1 MRLLLLILMIALLPL
16 RGLAGDVMAIRMAA
30 HLPPDRAE
38 VVVAIPGAELV
49 VMAAASHADCMGD
62 ADATPDQGPLAGSGS
77 NGHCTTCPSC
87 QVCFS
92 AALPVLSAV
101 WSTAPLPNTVPR
113 IGESVFSSAVSAPS
127 LKPPIS

>member
-1 MRLLLLILMIALLPL
+1 MRLLLLILMMALLPL

-30 HLPPDRAE
+30 HLPSDRAE
-38 VVVAIPGAELV
+38 VVMAMPVTELAVAGS
-49 VMAAASHADCMGD
+49 SHADCMGR
-62 ADATPDQGPLAGSGS
+62 ADATPEQGPLPATGSS
-77 NGHCTTCPSC
+77 GHCTTCPSC

-92 AALPVLSAV
+92 VALPVLPSV

-113 IGESVFSSAVSAPS
+113 IGESVFFSAVSAPG